1 MQGPAKPR
9 TPVRIRTPP
18 RGHVF
23 CVGHRNNGA
32 VGKTFDEIS
41 DQLATWLT
49 SQPVFFV
56 ATAPLAADGL
66 LNCSPK
72 GNREEF
78 FVTGPRSVAY
88 LDQTGSGVETIA
100 HLKENG
106 RVVLMFCA
114 FAGPPRIVRL
124 HGAAR
129 AVLKDSPEFAS
140 LVGLVPGATGVGV
153 RSVIVVDV
161 ERVSDSCGYGVP
173 FMNFE
178 EHRPTM
184 DQWSQRKG
192 PEGIRDYWSE
202 KNRWSID
209 GLEGFEAT

>member
-1 MQGPAKPR
+1 M
-9 TPVRIRTPP
+9 
-18 RGHVF
+18 
-23 CVGHRNNGA
+23 
-32 VGKTFDEIS
+32 GKSFEHINDE
-41 DQLATWLT
+41 LAAWLV

-72 GNREEF
+72 GNRQEF
-78 FVTGPRSVAY
+78 LVTGPRTVAY

-106 RVVLMFCA
+106 RVVVMFCA

-124 HGAAR
+124 HGTGR
-129 AVLKDSPEFAS
+129 SVVRDSPEFEP
-140 LVGLVPGATGVGV
+140 LVRKFPGGAGVGV
-153 RSVIVVDV
+153 RSVIVVEV
-161 ERVSDSCGYGVP
+161 ERIADSCGYGVP
-173 FMNFE
+173 LMDFV

-192 PEGIRDYWSE
+192 EQGIRDYWAE
-202 KNRWSID
+202 KNRRSIED
-209 GLEGFEAT
+209 LEGFEVS

>member
-1 MQGPAKPR
+1 LRFGRPY
-9 TPVRIRTPP
+9 
-18 RGHVF
+18 RGRH
-23 CVGHRNNGA
+23 NGG
-32 VGKTFDEIS
+32 VGKTFDGIN
-41 DQLATWLT
+41 DQLAEWLE

-56 ATAPLAADGL
+56 ATAPLASDGL

-72 GNREEF
+72 GNRHEF
-78 FVTGPRSVAY
+78 LVTGPSTVAY

-106 RVVLMFCA
+106 RVVVMFCA

-124 HGAAR
+124 HGTGR
-129 AVLKDSPEFAS
+129 SVLTDSPEFDS
-140 LVGLVPGATGVGV
+140 LMGRFPGASGAGV
-153 RSVIVVDV
+153 RSVIVVEV
-161 ERVSDSCGYGVP
+161 QRVSDSCGYGVP

-192 PEGIRDYWSE
+192 PEGIRDYWAE
-202 KNRWSID
+202 KNRRSID
-209 GLEGFEAT
+209 GLDGFEVG